1 MIDFRYH
8 LVSIVAVF
16 LALATGLLLG
26 STTTAQEASQKILDQ
41 NVQVIQ
47 RNNDEL
53 RSQVKQQG
61 DQLAGDERFAEAV
74 GPQVLADRLKG
85 ESVVFVLA
93 PGAEEGVRTGLDS
106 AVKAAGGTV
115 TGWVSL
121 TDKFLADDQAQTV
134 DQLAEFHKPAGTSYP
149 EDAGTYDKVGALL
162 AALLVTKDAEKAGH
176 EEVGS
181 GSVLQAFRDQGLLT
195 TGGKPGARATLAV
208 VVAPASPFEG
218 DGAEDDDKALVAL
231 TAALDRGTRGTV
243 AAGDASSAG
252 AGGFLS
258 ALRSSD
264 AASSVSS
271 VDAADTASGQ
281 VVAVLAL
288 NVETSGRSGHYGTG
302 SDVSGYLPEPLPT
315 VPTTSGEKP

>member
-53 RSQVKQQG
+53 RAQVTQQG
-61 DQLAGDERFAEAV
+61 DQISGDAQFAKV
-74 GPQVLADRLKG
+74 LGPQVLSGRLRN

-93 PGAEEGVRTGLDS
+93 PGAEDKTRTGLDS

-121 TDKFLADDQAQTV
+121 TDKFLADDQAQAV
-134 DQLAEFHKPAGTSYP
+134 DQLTAALKPPGISYP
-149 EDAGTYDKVGALL
+149 EGAGTYDRAGALL
-162 AALLVTKDAEKAGH
+162 AAMLVTRDSAKAGH

-208 VVAPASPFEG
+208 VVAPANPYDSKVA
-218 DGAEDDDKALVAL
+218 DADNKALVSLA
-231 TAALDRGTRGTV
+231 AALDRGTRGTV
-243 AAGDASSAG
+243 VTGDVSSAG
-252 AGGFLS
+252 TGGLLS
-258 ALRSSD
+258 ALRSAEAS
-264 AASSVSS
+264 SSVSS

-281 VVAVLAL
+281 VVTVLAL
-288 NVETSGRSGHYGTG
+288 NVEMGGKSGHYGTG
-302 SDVSGYLPEPLPT
+302 SDVSGYLPAPLPAI
-315 VPTTSGEKP
+315 PNTSGAKP

>member
-26 STTTAQEASQKILDQ
+26 STTAAQEASKKIVDQ

-53 RSQVKQQG
+53 RAQVKAQG
-61 DQLAGDERFAEAV
+61 DQLAGEERFAEAI
-74 GPQVLADRLKG
+74 GPQILADRLKD
-85 ESVVFVLA
+85 ESVLFVLA
-93 PGAEEGVRTGLDS
+93 PGAEEAMRTGLDA
-106 AVKAAGGTV
+106 AVKEAGGTV

-121 TDKFLADDQAQTV
+121 TDKFLSDDQVQAV
-134 DQLAEFHKPAGTSYP
+134 DQLAEVHKPADLTYP
-149 EDAGTYDKVGALL
+149 EGADAYTKAGTLL
-162 AALLVTKDAEKAGH
+162 ATMLVTKDADQAGH

-181 GSVLQAFRDQGLLT
+181 GSVLQGFRDQGLLT

-218 DGAEDDDKALVAL
+218 DGAEEDDKALVAL
-231 TAALDRGTRGTV
+231 TAAFDRGTRGTV

-252 AGGFLS
+252 AGGLLS

-271 VDAADTASGQ
+271 VDAANTASGQ
-281 VVAVLAL
+281 IVTVLAL
-288 NVETSGRSGHYGTG
+288 NVEMSGRSGHYGTG

>member
-26 STTTAQEASQKILDQ
+26 STTAAQEASKKIVDQ

-53 RSQVKQQG
+53 RAQVTQQG
-61 DQLAGDERFAEAV
+61 EQISGNDQFAQVV
-74 GPQVLADRLKG
+74 GPQVLADRLKN

-93 PGAEEGVRTGLDS
+93 PGAEDKTRTGLDA

-115 TGWVSL
+115 TGWVNL
-121 TDKFLADDQAQTV
+121 EEKLLADDQAPAV
-134 DQLAEFHKPAGTSYP
+134 DQLAEIHKPAGVTYP
-149 EDAGTYDKVGALL
+149 EGAGTYEKTGTLL
-162 AALLVTKDAEKAGH
+162 ASMLVTRDAEKAGH

-208 VVAPASPFEG
+208 VVAPAKPYEG
-218 DGAEDDDKALVAL
+218 AGAEDDNRALVAL
-231 TAALDRGTRGTV
+231 TTAFDRGTRGTV
-243 AAGDASSAG
+243 AAGNVSSAG
-252 AGGFLS
+252 AGGLLS
-258 ALRSSD
+258 ALRSSET
-264 AASSVSS
+264 ASSVSS
-271 VDAADTASGQ
+271 VDAADTSSGQ
-281 VVAVLAL
+281 VVTVLAL
-288 NVETSGRSGHYGTG
+288 NVELGGKSGHYGTG
-302 SDVSGYLPEPLPT
+302 SDVSGYLPDPLPA
-315 VPTTSGEKP
+315 VPTTGAKP